1 MTSYGFTLMTEL
13 HGPRELVDQAVA
25 AEAAGFDFAAMSDHF
40 HPWLESQGN
49 SPFAWSVL
57 GTVAE
62 RTERMD
68 LMTMV
73 TCPFLRYHPAVVAQ
87 AAATVQILCDGRFT
101 LGLGAGENLNEHVI
115 GAGWPPVPV
124 RHEMLDESIEIMR
137 RLFQGGEH
145 HFRGEHLT
153 LESARLYSLPDTPPP
168 LAVAAGGPDAA
179 RLAGEAGDALITVAP
194 DPELIDAYRE
204 AGGTGPTYGQV
215 GLSWAPDEEQGRKQ
229 ALELFRFFSGGWPV
243 MSELATPA
251 AFEAATKTVR
261 EEDVAEL
268 MPCGPQPELHVEAIR
283 RFEEAGYDHVAV
295 VQAGGD
301 MNGFLRFWEEEVR
314 PKLG

>member
-40 HPWLESQGN
+40 HPWLEAQGN
-49 SPFAWSVL
+49 APFAWTVL
-57 GTVAE
+57 GTVAA
-62 RTERMD
+62 RTQRMD

-87 AAATVQILCDGRFT
+87 AAATVQILSDGRFT
-101 LGLGAGENLNEHVI
+101 LGVGAGENLNEHVI

-145 HFRGEHLT
+145 HFRGDHLT

-215 GLSWAPDEEQGRKQ
+215 GLSWAPDEEHGRHQ